1 MKNNL
6 NDMVEEILKDVAM
19 RKSYGTN
26 QSSERAL
33 KIVNAQIET
42 QSEFKVPVNRLNKKE
57 RRGIEIN
64 DLVL

>member
-57 RRGIEIN
+57 RRGVEIN